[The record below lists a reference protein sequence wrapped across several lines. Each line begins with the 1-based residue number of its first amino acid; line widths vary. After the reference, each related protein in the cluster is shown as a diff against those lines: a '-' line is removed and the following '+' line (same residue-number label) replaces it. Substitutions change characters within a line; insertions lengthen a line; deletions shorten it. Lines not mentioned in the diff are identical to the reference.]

1 MHRFIC
7 VAYDPSRP
15 KRVNYFPVRLCEGPK
30 KIESGNSQA
39 SAQHFQPSW
48 MTNCL
53 KASIVLASHLHFGDE
68 LFFSFSRSRSTCSD
82 IVPCLSQN
90 SSAPCKVFGD
100 PENWA
105 LEFEF
110 QVQDSRVPLTV
121 GIQNPSSTDEESG
134 SSYRNPRSTAWNSES
149 KTVLRQGGQ
158 NENQFGQFCHKN
170 YLHDNGK
177 LTIVE
182 SSTLRPSCGLLI
194 LTFSFILLIFS
205 KILAFQATLN
215 LDYK

>member
-82 IVPCLSQN
+82 IVP
-90 SSAPCKVFGD
+90 
-100 PENWA
+100 
-105 LEFEF
+105 
-110 QVQDSRVPLTV
+110 
-121 GIQNPSSTDEESG
+121 
-134 SSYRNPRSTAWNSES
+134 
-149 KTVLRQGGQ
+149 
-158 NENQFGQFCHKN
+158 
-170 YLHDNGK
+170 
-177 LTIVE
+177 
-182 SSTLRPSCGLLI
+182 
-194 LTFSFILLIFS
+194 
-205 KILAFQATLN
+205 
-215 LDYK
+215 